1 MMFTPGE
8 SGNPR
13 GRPKG
18 SCGGR
23 ARALA
28 VLDKLL
34 GKKRSEAALMK
45 ALEQEF
51 EKDPV
56 RFFKTIVMPLLP
68 KESKLNIDRDG
79 VIEWRSLVGG
89 DNDRATCA

>member
-1 MMFTPGE
+1 MTFRPGE
-8 SGNPR
+8 SGNVR

-28 VLDKLL
+28 VLDKML
-34 GKKRSEAALMK
+34 GKKRSETALLR
-45 ALEQEF
+45 ALEEEF

-68 KESKLNIDRDG
+68 KESKLKLDQDG
-79 VIEWRSLVGG
+79 VIEWRSLLDTDDEQCGV
-89 DNDRATCA
+89 

>member
-1 MMFTPGE
+1 MTFQAGQ

-18 SCGGR
+18 TCGGR
-23 ARALA
+23 ARAL
-28 VLDKLL
+28 VILDKML

-68 KESKLNIDRDG
+68 KESKLNVDRDG
-79 VIEWRSLVGG
+79 V
-89 DNDRATCA
+89 